1 MMLVNNK
8 NEVQPMSKSAE
19 LALAREVQKL
29 RDKDPRFD
37 EKVAYWNGLY
47 KLYPKDPSK
56 ITELMVAKFGA

>member
-1 MMLVNNK
+1 
-8 NEVQPMSKSAE
+8 MSKSAE
-19 LALAREVQKL
+19 LALAREVQRL

-37 EKVAYWNGLY
+37 EKVAYWNRLY

>member
-1 MMLVNNK
+1 MLVNNK